1 MAVAAAGIPQSDINL
16 FADRSLRDPFA
27 DYRRLRDMGAVVKL
41 ESPDL
46 YVLSRFDDVRE
57 ALRASDVLISGEGV
71 GFSEAFNAPKGNN
84 VIQTD
89 GEVHRRLR
97 AAVMRPLKPEQLDQ
111 ERPRLKQMISRRIGE
126 LAETGEFDAMQ
137 ALARFLPVEAIS
149 HFVGLEPS
157 GRERMLEWAA
167 AAFNAIGPEQD
178 PKDVANL
185 RGAFAYFMSLDASKV
200 REDSWAGQLFQAARD
215 GHISP
220 QEALG
225 AISAYVIPSLDTT
238 ILAKGHLLY
247 LLARNPE
254 QWNLLR
260 ERPELIPATVYES
273 VRHSSVIRWFSRVA
287 KTDYQIKD
295 QVIPAGARVMLLY
308 GSANRDERH
317 YPDPDRFDIERE
329 ARDQLAWGRGA
340 HMCAGQYLARI
351 EMEVMLEALVE
362 HDVVLHT
369 RAPVVGNNKG
379 LFGFT
384 ELPFRLN

>member
-1 MAVAAAGIPQSDINL
+1 MPVAAAGIPQSDINL
-16 FADRSLRDPFA
+16 FADHSLRDPFA
-27 DYRRLRDMGAVVKL
+27 DYRRLRDLGAVVKL

-57 ALRASDVLISGEGV
+57 ALRASHILISGEGV

-126 LAETGEFDAMQ
+126 LADAGEFDAMQ
-137 ALARFLPVEAIS
+137 ALARFLPVEAIA
-149 HFVGLEPS
+149 HFVGLESS

-287 KTDYQIKD
+287 KTDYRIKD
-295 QVIPAGARVMLLY
+295 QVISAGARVMLLY

-362 HDVVLHT
+362 RDVELHT